1 MSKLVDDNIEFAKL
15 LSSVNTGKTGLQR
28 QLSPIEVAQYIERLV
43 DEEGMDTTLMLLPLE
58 TKLISDF
65 RVLLTFPLQVQDGII
80 WGQTKD
86 GGLGFSAAVFI
97 APLKKSE
104 ERELLCKE
112 AAKKE
117 LKVDEIKEIVRFFR
131 ESGEP
136 LIDVIEKITN
146 ARPVITKSYMVVI
159 SFLEDVQKK
168 TNEIAKKVN
177 KSNEE
182 VIIMKLKEK
191 LGLNGITTVVSRGKN
206 IIVDMDEE
214 QYRHYKTQ
222 IKNKKLEFDKITEF
236 LVS

>member
-65 RVLLTFPLQVQDGII
+65 RVLLTFPETVQDGIV

-104 ERELLCKE
+104 DRELLCKE
-112 AAKKE
+112 SAKKE
-117 LKVDEIKEIVRFFR
+117 LKVDEIKEMTKRL
-131 ESGEP
+131 
-136 LIDVIEKITN
+136 LIPYDVLSDEQLIFTKHLNLPTFKIGN
-146 ARPVITKSYMVVI
+146 KIFIKS
-159 SFLEDVQKK
+159 F
-168 TNEIAKKVN
+168 
-177 KSNEE
+177 E
-182 VIIMKLKEK
+182 VI
-191 LGLNGITTVVSRGKN
+191 
-206 IIVDMDEE
+206 
-214 QYRHYKTQ
+214 
-222 IKNKKLEFDKITEF
+222 
-236 LVS
+236 

>member
-1 MSKLVDDNIEFAKL
+1 MDDNIEYAKL

-58 TKLISDF
+58 KKLISDF
-65 RVLLTFPLQVQDGII
+65 RVLLTFPERVQNGII

-86 GGLGFSAAVFI
+86 GGLGFSAVVYI
-97 APLKKSE
+97 APLKESE
-104 ERELLCKE
+104 NREMLCKA

-117 LKVDEIKEIVRFFR
+117 FKVDEIKEIVRFYR
-131 ESGEP
+131 ENDIP

-146 ARPVITKSYMVVI
+146 SRPVITKSYMVVI
-159 SFLEDVQKK
+159 SFLEDIQKK
-168 TNEIAKKVN
+168 ISEIAKKLN
-177 KSNEE
+177 KSNDE

-191 LGLNGITTVVSRGKN
+191 LELNGITTVVSKGKN
-206 IIVDMDEE
+206 ILIDMDEE
-214 QYRHYKTQ
+214 QYRQYKTQ
-222 IKNKKLEFDKITEF
+222 VKNKKLEFDKITEF

>member
-97 APLKKSE
+97 FARAISY
-104 ERELLCKE
+104 
-112 AAKKE
+112 
-117 LKVDEIKEIVRFFR
+117 VY
-131 ESGEP
+131 
-136 LIDVIEKITN
+136 LISCSTEKN
-146 ARPVITKSYMVVI
+146 
-159 SFLEDVQKK
+159 F
-168 TNEIAKKVN
+168 IAK
-177 KSNEE
+177 SSS
-182 VIIMKLKEK
+182 IAHLKEFFSI
-191 LGLNGITTVVSRGKN
+191 LSI
-206 IIVDMDEE
+206 
-214 QYRHYKTQ
+214 
-222 IKNKKLEFDKITEF
+222 F
-236 LVS
+236 